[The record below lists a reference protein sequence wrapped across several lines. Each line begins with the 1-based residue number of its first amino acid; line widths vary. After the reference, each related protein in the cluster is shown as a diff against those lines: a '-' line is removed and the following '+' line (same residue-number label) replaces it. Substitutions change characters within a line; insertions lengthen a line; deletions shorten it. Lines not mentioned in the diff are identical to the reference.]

1 MKSFFEFLSEAP
13 LFPSIKKKSKFNP
26 ETGRKYDEYGAKK
39 IASVD
44 KEHDLYHKPE
54 TEGIR
59 GTKTGNSSYHVVN
72 KNTGKVTTTVHGK
85 RNPKSK
91 SFEVNTTDSTGTG
104 PKAHKVYRKILQTGH
119 STSIVGKSHSEGG
132 QKIWQ
137 KLSSERGVS
146 VHGWNRGKAVNID
159 PKDPEETHV
168 STKEVERGGLKG
180 DRAGIETYKMKLV
193 ASLHKRKTV

>member
-13 LFPSIKKKSKFNP
+13 LLDIKKKSRLNP
-26 ETGRKYDEYGAKK
+26 ETGRRFDTDESKK

-44 KEHDLYHKPE
+44 KQHDLYHKPE
-54 TEGIR
+54 LTMGGR
-59 GTKTGNSSYHVVN
+59 SGMSSYHVVN
-72 KNTGKVTTTVHGK
+72 RETGKVTSTVYGK

-91 SFEVNTTDSTGTG
+91 SFEVELTDSTGQG
-104 PKAHKVYRKILQTGH
+104 PKAHKVYRKILQSGH
-119 STSIVGKSHSEGG
+119 STSLVGKSHSEGG

-137 KLSSERGVS
+137 KLSTEKGVS
-146 VHGWNRGKAVNID
+146 VHGWHRGKAYNID

-168 STKEVERGGLKG
+168 SSKEVAQGGLKG
-180 DRAGIETYKMKLV
+180 DKAGIKTYKMKLV